1 MATVNDHHL
10 TASPSSKSTTK
21 KTFLGLDIGA
31 HEFYSAEM
39 WKALATELVGSTLIL
54 LSLATAAV
62 GCSESQHS
70 DPKLTIPLFVFAIA
84 FLFLYVTIPI
94 SGGFLNPTF
103 ATIAALKGVV
113 TLTRGLC
120 CVVAECL
127 GALLTSVLLRLT
139 MAHPLAHKYS
149 LAGCVMND
157 AVSNSGVGQGTAFV
171 VEFTT
176 TFLVLFTA
184 VTVAFDRVRAKEIG
198 LAGVTAV
205 IATAYALAS
214 FVGITVT
221 GRAGYGGAGLN
232 PARCMA
238 AAVVYGGPLWDG
250 LWVFWAGPILACF
263 VYCAFSLT
271 FAQERM
277 VVTKEVEEPC
287 V

>member
-1 MATVNDHHL
+1 
-10 TASPSSKSTTK
+10 
-21 KTFLGLDIGA
+21 
-31 HEFYSAEM
+31 M

-62 GCSESQHS
+62 GCSEAQHS
-70 DPKLTIPLFVFAIA
+70 DPKLTIPLFVFVIA

-113 TLTRGLC
+113 TITRGLC

-127 GALLTSVLLRLT
+127 GALLTSVLLR
-139 MAHPLAHKYS
+139 AQKYS
-149 LAGCVMND
+149 LAGCVIND
-157 AVSNSGVGQGTAFV
+157 AVSNSGVGQGTALV
-171 VEFTT
+171 VEFTSA
-176 TFLVLFTA
+176 FLVLFTA

-198 LAGVTAV
+198 LAGVAAL

-250 LWVFWAGPILACF
+250 LWVFWVGPMLACF
-263 VYCAFSLT
+263 VYWAFSLT